1 MFEKIKERIFPFLIA
16 FSALSISASAAFYSV
31 TGLSKLFAG
40 ASFAV
45 IIMASS
51 LEISKLVIASLLYQ
65 YWNKLNKGLRAY
77 LTIAVIVLI
86 LITSAGIYGFL
97 SGAYQETATKSG
109 VIDKQVELLTTKK
122 SSFEKIKVQYETEKQ
137 SITEN
142 ISTLRNALGNNNQSY
157 RDAEGNIITYSSS
170 ANRKAYEKQLE
181 VAIQKDEQL
190 TNKIQTFNDSIINLE
205 TRIVEVQSNTE
216 LASELGPL
224 KYLSNIT
231 GKSMDTIINYLLL
244 VIIFVFDPLA
254 ISLVIAAN
262 FAFAQLRS
270 KPSINKIE
278 ELSEEEIEDFYEDD
292 ENIDDSWGDWDT
304 TLEDGLEEDYYPE
317 PNENLKEAVEEYKTQ
332 NGIPVMID
340 PKTGKFFYEEPDNKS
355 NENIYG
361 EDVTKPVNLDLN
373 NDGIIDANELQHV
386 FDKADT
392 NNDGYIDEDEAKTAN
407 LDPETTLKLNQL
419 NEQVEN
425 VVNNVKQYYNFNPD
439 ELSNINKQIDQIK
452 KTSMELGSLKNK
464 KNTDDE
470 NTITYF

>member
-65 YWNKLNKGLRAY
+65 YWDKLNKGLKIY
-77 LTIAVIVLI
+77 LTIAVVILI

-97 SGAYQETATKSG
+97 SGAYQETSTKSG
-109 VIDKQVELLTTKK
+109 VIDKQVELLVTKK

-137 SITEN
+137 SITKN
-142 ISTLRNALGNNNQSY
+142 ISTLRNALGSNNQSY
-157 RDAEGNIITYSSS
+157 IDAKGNVITYSSS

-224 KYLSNIT
+224 KYLSSIT

-262 FAFAQLRS
+262 FAFAQLR
-270 KPSINKIE
+270 NKDEIDIPEKDWIEDWPNDNDE
-278 ELSEEEIEDFYEDD
+278 ELERASLEDFDEEWEEAEPPNESLTEAAKQYNESFSEPYQIYVSGSEQQPKNTDWEIIDDDKVHEQNIISEYSKAIDTINNINDSNVDFLNKKRMVDEEIER
-292 ENIDDSWGDWDT
+292 I
-304 TLEDGLEEDYYPE
+304 
-317 PNENLKEAVEEYKTQ
+317 
-332 NGIPVMID
+332 
-340 PKTGKFFYEEPDNKS
+340 
-355 NENIYG
+355 
-361 EDVTKPVNLDLN
+361 
-373 NDGIIDANELQHV
+373 
-386 FDKADT
+386 
-392 NNDGYIDEDEAKTAN
+392 
-407 LDPETTLKLNQL
+407 
-419 NEQVEN
+419 
-425 VVNNVKQYYNFNPD
+425 KQYERFLKFKKSKKD
-439 ELSNINKQIDQIK
+439 DDNI
-452 KTSMELGSLKNK
+452 
-464 KNTDDE
+464 
-470 NTITYF
+470 ITY

>member
-65 YWNKLNKGLRAY
+65 YWDKLNKGLKIY
-77 LTIAVIVLI
+77 LTIAVVILI

-97 SGAYQETATKSG
+97 SGAYQETSTKSG
-109 VIDKQVELLTTKK
+109 VIDKQVELLVTKK

-137 SITEN
+137 SITKN
-142 ISTLRNALGNNNQSY
+142 ISTLRNALGSNNQSY
-157 RDAEGNIITYSSS
+157 IDAKGNVITYSSS

-224 KYLSNIT
+224 KYLSSIT

-262 FAFAQLRS
+262 FAFAQLR
-270 KPSINKIE
+270 NKDEIDIPEKDWIEDWPNDNDE
-278 ELSEEEIEDFYEDD
+278 ELERASLEDFDEEWEEAEPPNESLTEAAKQYNESFSEPYQIYVSGSEQQPKNTDWEIIDDDKVHEQNIISEYSKAIDTINNINDSNVDFLNKKRMVDEEIERIKQYERF
-292 ENIDDSWGDWDT
+292 
-304 TLEDGLEEDYYPE
+304 
-317 PNENLKEAVEEYKTQ
+317 LKFK
-332 NGIPVMID
+332 
-340 PKTGKFFYEEPDNKS
+340 KS
-355 NENIYG
+355 NKDDDNI
-361 EDVTKPVNLDLN
+361 
-373 NDGIIDANELQHV
+373 
-386 FDKADT
+386 
-392 NNDGYIDEDEAKTAN
+392 
-407 LDPETTLKLNQL
+407 
-419 NEQVEN
+419 
-425 VVNNVKQYYNFNPD
+425 
-439 ELSNINKQIDQIK
+439 
-452 KTSMELGSLKNK
+452 
-464 KNTDDE
+464 
-470 NTITYF
+470 ITY

>member
-65 YWNKLNKGLRAY
+65 YWDKLNKGLKIY
-77 LTIAVIVLI
+77 LTIAVVILI

-97 SGAYQETATKSG
+97 SGAYQETSTKSG
-109 VIDKQVELLTTKK
+109 VIDKQVELLVTKK

-137 SITEN
+137 SITKN
-142 ISTLRNALGNNNQSY
+142 ISTLRNALGSNNQSY
-157 RDAEGNIITYSSS
+157 IDAKGNVITYSSS

-224 KYLSNIT
+224 KYLSSIT

-262 FAFAQLRS
+262 FAFAQLR
-270 KPSINKIE
+270 NKDEIDIPEKDWIEDWSNDNDE
-278 ELSEEEIEDFYEDD
+278 ELERASLEDFDEEWEETEPPNESLTEAAKQYNESFSEPYQIYVSGSEQQPKNTDWEIIDDDKVHEQNIISEYSKAIDTINNINDSNVDFLNKKRMVDEEIER
-292 ENIDDSWGDWDT
+292 I
-304 TLEDGLEEDYYPE
+304 
-317 PNENLKEAVEEYKTQ
+317 
-332 NGIPVMID
+332 
-340 PKTGKFFYEEPDNKS
+340 
-355 NENIYG
+355 
-361 EDVTKPVNLDLN
+361 
-373 NDGIIDANELQHV
+373 
-386 FDKADT
+386 
-392 NNDGYIDEDEAKTAN
+392 
-407 LDPETTLKLNQL
+407 
-419 NEQVEN
+419 
-425 VVNNVKQYYNFNPD
+425 KQYERFLKFKKSKKD
-439 ELSNINKQIDQIK
+439 DDNI
-452 KTSMELGSLKNK
+452 
-464 KNTDDE
+464 
-470 NTITYF
+470 ITY

>member
-122 SSFEKIKVQYETEKQ
+122 TSFEKIKVQYETEKQ

-278 ELSEEEIEDFYEDD
+278 ELSEEEIEDLDDD

-304 TLEDGLEEDYYPE
+304 ILEDGLEEDYYPE

-340 PKTGKFFYEEPDNKS
+340 PKTGEFFYEEPDNKS

-373 NDGIIDANELQHV
+373 NDGVIDTNELQQA

-392 NNDGYIDEDEAKTAN
+392 NNDGFIDEDEAKTAN

-419 NEQVEN
+419 NKQVEN

-439 ELSNINKQIDQIK
+439 ELNNINKQIDQIK
-452 KTSMELGSLKNK
+452 KTSIELGSLKNK

>member
-65 YWNKLNKGLRAY
+65 YWDKLNKGLKIY
-77 LTIAVIVLI
+77 LTIAVVILI

-97 SGAYQETATKSG
+97 SGAYQETSTKSG
-109 VIDKQVELLTTKK
+109 VIDKQVELLVTKK

-137 SITEN
+137 SITKN
-142 ISTLRNALGNNNQSY
+142 ISTLRNALGSNNQSY
-157 RDAEGNIITYSSS
+157 IDAKGNVITYSSS

-224 KYLSNIT
+224 KYLSSIT

-262 FAFAQLRS
+262 FAFAQLR
-270 KPSINKIE
+270 NKDEIDIPEKDWIEDWPNDNDE
-278 ELSEEEIEDFYEDD
+278 ELERASLEDFDEEWEEAEPPNESLTEAANQYNQTALEPYQIYVSGSEEPRGATLEEQARHTDWEIIDDDKVHEQNIISEYSKAIDTINNINDSNVDFLNKKRMVDEEIERIKQYERF
-292 ENIDDSWGDWDT
+292 
-304 TLEDGLEEDYYPE
+304 
-317 PNENLKEAVEEYKTQ
+317 LKFK
-332 NGIPVMID
+332 
-340 PKTGKFFYEEPDNKS
+340 KS
-355 NENIYG
+355 NKDDDNI
-361 EDVTKPVNLDLN
+361 
-373 NDGIIDANELQHV
+373 
-386 FDKADT
+386 
-392 NNDGYIDEDEAKTAN
+392 
-407 LDPETTLKLNQL
+407 
-419 NEQVEN
+419 
-425 VVNNVKQYYNFNPD
+425 
-439 ELSNINKQIDQIK
+439 
-452 KTSMELGSLKNK
+452 
-464 KNTDDE
+464 
-470 NTITYF
+470 ITY

>member
-45 IIMASS
+45 VIMASS

-65 YWNKLNKGLRAY
+65 YWDKLNKGLKIY
-77 LTIAVIVLI
+77 LTIAVVILI

-97 SGAYQETATKSG
+97 SGAYQETSTKSG
-109 VIDKQVELLTTKK
+109 VIDKQVELLVTKK

-137 SITEN
+137 SITKN
-142 ISTLRNALGNNNQSY
+142 ISTLRNALGSNNQSY
-157 RDAEGNIITYSSS
+157 IDAKGNVITYSSS

-224 KYLSNIT
+224 KYLSSIT

-262 FAFAQLRS
+262 FAFAQLR
-270 KPSINKIE
+270 NKDEIDIPEKDWIEDWPNDNDE
-278 ELSEEEIEDFYEDD
+278 ELERASLEDFDEEGEETEPPNESLTEAAKQYNESFSEPYQIYVSGSEQQPKNTDWEIIDDDKVHEQNIISEYSKAIDTINNINDSNVDFLNKKRMVDEEIER
-292 ENIDDSWGDWDT
+292 I
-304 TLEDGLEEDYYPE
+304 
-317 PNENLKEAVEEYKTQ
+317 
-332 NGIPVMID
+332 
-340 PKTGKFFYEEPDNKS
+340 
-355 NENIYG
+355 
-361 EDVTKPVNLDLN
+361 
-373 NDGIIDANELQHV
+373 
-386 FDKADT
+386 
-392 NNDGYIDEDEAKTAN
+392 
-407 LDPETTLKLNQL
+407 
-419 NEQVEN
+419 
-425 VVNNVKQYYNFNPD
+425 KQYERFLKFKKSKKD
-439 ELSNINKQIDQIK
+439 DDNI
-452 KTSMELGSLKNK
+452 
-464 KNTDDE
+464 
-470 NTITYF
+470 ITY

>member
-65 YWNKLNKGLRAY
+65 YWDKLNKGLKIY
-77 LTIAVIVLI
+77 LTIAVVILI

-97 SGAYQETATKSG
+97 SGAYQETSTKSG
-109 VIDKQVELLTTKK
+109 VIDKQVELLVTKK

-137 SITEN
+137 SITKN

-157 RDAEGNIITYSSS
+157 IDAKGNVITYSSS

-224 KYLSNIT
+224 KYLSSIT

-262 FAFAQLRS
+262 FAFAQLR
-270 KPSINKIE
+270 NKDEIDIPEKDWIEDWPNDNDE
-278 ELSEEEIEDFYEDD
+278 ELERASLEDFDEEWEEAEPPNESLTEAAKQYNESFSEPYQIYVSGSEQQPKNTDWEIIDDDKVHEQNIISEYSKAIDTINNINDSNVDFLNKKRMVDEEIER
-292 ENIDDSWGDWDT
+292 I
-304 TLEDGLEEDYYPE
+304 
-317 PNENLKEAVEEYKTQ
+317 
-332 NGIPVMID
+332 
-340 PKTGKFFYEEPDNKS
+340 
-355 NENIYG
+355 
-361 EDVTKPVNLDLN
+361 
-373 NDGIIDANELQHV
+373 
-386 FDKADT
+386 
-392 NNDGYIDEDEAKTAN
+392 
-407 LDPETTLKLNQL
+407 
-419 NEQVEN
+419 
-425 VVNNVKQYYNFNPD
+425 KQYERFLKFKKSKKD
-439 ELSNINKQIDQIK
+439 DDNI
-452 KTSMELGSLKNK
+452 
-464 KNTDDE
+464 
-470 NTITYF
+470 ITY

>member
-65 YWNKLNKGLRAY
+65 YWDKLNKGLKIY
-77 LTIAVIVLI
+77 LTIAVVILI

-97 SGAYQETATKSG
+97 SGAYQETSTKSG
-109 VIDKQVELLTTKK
+109 VIDKQVELLVTKK

-137 SITEN
+137 SITKN
-142 ISTLRNALGNNNQSY
+142 ISTLRNALGSNNQSY
-157 RDAEGNIITYSSS
+157 IDAKGNVITYSSS

-224 KYLSNIT
+224 KYLSSIT

-262 FAFAQLRS
+262 FAFAQLR
-270 KPSINKIE
+270 NKDEIDIPEKDWIEDWPNDNDE
-278 ELSEEEIEDFYEDD
+278 ELERASLEDFDEEGEETEPPNESLTEAAKQYNESFSEPYQIYVSGSEQQPKNTDWEIIDDDKVHEQNIISEYSKAIDTINNINDSNVDFLNKKRMVDEEIER
-292 ENIDDSWGDWDT
+292 I
-304 TLEDGLEEDYYPE
+304 
-317 PNENLKEAVEEYKTQ
+317 
-332 NGIPVMID
+332 
-340 PKTGKFFYEEPDNKS
+340 
-355 NENIYG
+355 
-361 EDVTKPVNLDLN
+361 
-373 NDGIIDANELQHV
+373 
-386 FDKADT
+386 
-392 NNDGYIDEDEAKTAN
+392 
-407 LDPETTLKLNQL
+407 
-419 NEQVEN
+419 
-425 VVNNVKQYYNFNPD
+425 KQYERFLKFKKSKKD
-439 ELSNINKQIDQIK
+439 DDNI
-452 KTSMELGSLKNK
+452 
-464 KNTDDE
+464 
-470 NTITYF
+470 ITY

>member
-65 YWNKLNKGLRAY
+65 YWDKLNKGLKIY
-77 LTIAVIVLI
+77 LTIAVVILI

-97 SGAYQETATKSG
+97 SGAYQETSTKSG
-109 VIDKQVELLTTKK
+109 VINKQVELLVTKK

-137 SITEN
+137 SITKN
-142 ISTLRNALGNNNQSY
+142 ISTLRNALGSNNQSY
-157 RDAEGNIITYSSS
+157 IDAKGNVITYSSS

-224 KYLSNIT
+224 KYLSSIT

-262 FAFAQLRS
+262 FAFAQLR
-270 KPSINKIE
+270 NKDEIDIPEKDWIEDWPNDNDE
-278 ELSEEEIEDFYEDD
+278 ELERASLEDFDEEWEETEPPNESLTEAAKQYNESFSEPYQIYVSGSEQQPKNTDWEIIDDDKVHEQNIISEYSKAIDTINNINDSNVDFLNKKRMVDEEIER
-292 ENIDDSWGDWDT
+292 I
-304 TLEDGLEEDYYPE
+304 
-317 PNENLKEAVEEYKTQ
+317 
-332 NGIPVMID
+332 
-340 PKTGKFFYEEPDNKS
+340 
-355 NENIYG
+355 
-361 EDVTKPVNLDLN
+361 
-373 NDGIIDANELQHV
+373 
-386 FDKADT
+386 
-392 NNDGYIDEDEAKTAN
+392 
-407 LDPETTLKLNQL
+407 
-419 NEQVEN
+419 
-425 VVNNVKQYYNFNPD
+425 KQYERFLKFKKSKKD
-439 ELSNINKQIDQIK
+439 DDNI
-452 KTSMELGSLKNK
+452 
-464 KNTDDE
+464 
-470 NTITYF
+470 ITY

>member
-77 LTIAVIVLI
+77 LTIAVVVLI

-122 SSFEKIKVQYETEKQ
+122 TSFEKIKVQYETEKQ

-278 ELSEEEIEDFYEDD
+278 ELSEEEIEDLDDD

-304 TLEDGLEEDYYPE
+304 ILEDGLEEDYYPE

-340 PKTGKFFYEEPDNKS
+340 PKTGEFFYEEPDNKS

-373 NDGIIDANELQHV
+373 NDGVIDTNKLQQA

-407 LDPETTLKLNQL
+407 LDPETTFKLNQL

>member
-65 YWNKLNKGLRAY
+65 YWDKLNKGLKIY
-77 LTIAVIVLI
+77 LTIAVVILI

-97 SGAYQETATKSG
+97 SGAYQETSTKSG
-109 VIDKQVELLTTKK
+109 VIDKQVELLVTKK

-137 SITEN
+137 SITKN
-142 ISTLRNALGNNNQSY
+142 ISTLRNALGSNNQSY
-157 RDAEGNIITYSSS
+157 IDAKGNVITYSSS

-224 KYLSNIT
+224 KYLSSIT

-262 FAFAQLRS
+262 FAFAQLRNKDEIDIPEKDWIEDWPNDNDEELERASLEDFDEEWEEEPPNESLTEAAKQYNESFPEPYQIYVSGSEQQPKNTDWEIIDDDKVHEQNVLSEFS
-270 KPSINKIE
+270 KAIDNINNINDSNVDFINKKRMVD
-278 ELSEEEIEDFYEDD
+278 EEIER
-292 ENIDDSWGDWDT
+292 I
-304 TLEDGLEEDYYPE
+304 
-317 PNENLKEAVEEYKTQ
+317 
-332 NGIPVMID
+332 
-340 PKTGKFFYEEPDNKS
+340 
-355 NENIYG
+355 
-361 EDVTKPVNLDLN
+361 
-373 NDGIIDANELQHV
+373 
-386 FDKADT
+386 
-392 NNDGYIDEDEAKTAN
+392 
-407 LDPETTLKLNQL
+407 
-419 NEQVEN
+419 
-425 VVNNVKQYYNFNPD
+425 KQYERFLKFKKSKKD
-439 ELSNINKQIDQIK
+439 DDNI
-452 KTSMELGSLKNK
+452 
-464 KNTDDE
+464 
-470 NTITYF
+470 ITY

>member
-65 YWNKLNKGLRAY
+65 YWDKLNKGLKIY
-77 LTIAVIVLI
+77 LTIAVVILI

-97 SGAYQETATKSG
+97 SGAYQETSTKSG
-109 VIDKQVELLTTKK
+109 VIDKQVELLVTKK

-137 SITEN
+137 SITKN
-142 ISTLRNALGNNNQSY
+142 ISTLRNALGSNNQSY
-157 RDAEGNIITYSSS
+157 IDAKGNVITYSSS

-224 KYLSNIT
+224 KYLSSIT

-262 FAFAQLRS
+262 FAFAQLR
-270 KPSINKIE
+270 NKDEIDIPEKDWIEDWPNDNDE
-278 ELSEEEIEDFYEDD
+278 ELERASLEDFDEEWEEEPPNESLTEAAKQYNESFSEPYQIYVSGSEQQPKNTDWEIIDDDKVHEQNIISEYSKAIDTINNINDSNVDFLNKKRMVDEEIER
-292 ENIDDSWGDWDT
+292 I
-304 TLEDGLEEDYYPE
+304 
-317 PNENLKEAVEEYKTQ
+317 
-332 NGIPVMID
+332 
-340 PKTGKFFYEEPDNKS
+340 
-355 NENIYG
+355 
-361 EDVTKPVNLDLN
+361 
-373 NDGIIDANELQHV
+373 
-386 FDKADT
+386 
-392 NNDGYIDEDEAKTAN
+392 
-407 LDPETTLKLNQL
+407 
-419 NEQVEN
+419 
-425 VVNNVKQYYNFNPD
+425 KQYERFLKFKKSKKD
-439 ELSNINKQIDQIK
+439 DDNI
-452 KTSMELGSLKNK
+452 
-464 KNTDDE
+464 
-470 NTITYF
+470 ITY

>member
-65 YWNKLNKGLRAY
+65 YWDKLNKGLKIY
-77 LTIAVIVLI
+77 LTIAVVILI

-97 SGAYQETATKSG
+97 SGAYQETSTKSG
-109 VIDKQVELLTTKK
+109 VIDKQVELLVTKK

-137 SITEN
+137 SITKN
-142 ISTLRNALGNNNQSY
+142 ISTLRNALGSNNQSY
-157 RDAEGNIITYSSS
+157 IDAKGNVITYSSS

-224 KYLSNIT
+224 KYLSSIT

-262 FAFAQLRS
+262 FAFAQLR
-270 KPSINKIE
+270 NKDEIDIPEKDWIEDWPNDNDE
-278 ELSEEEIEDFYEDD
+278 ELERASLEDFDEEWEETEPPNESLTEAAKQYNESFSEPYQIYVSGSEQQPKNTDWEIIDDDKVHEQNIISEYSKAIDTINNINDSNVDFLNKKRMVDEEIER
-292 ENIDDSWGDWDT
+292 I
-304 TLEDGLEEDYYPE
+304 
-317 PNENLKEAVEEYKTQ
+317 
-332 NGIPVMID
+332 
-340 PKTGKFFYEEPDNKS
+340 
-355 NENIYG
+355 
-361 EDVTKPVNLDLN
+361 
-373 NDGIIDANELQHV
+373 
-386 FDKADT
+386 
-392 NNDGYIDEDEAKTAN
+392 
-407 LDPETTLKLNQL
+407 
-419 NEQVEN
+419 
-425 VVNNVKQYYNFNPD
+425 KQYERFLKFKKSKKD
-439 ELSNINKQIDQIK
+439 DDNI
-452 KTSMELGSLKNK
+452 
-464 KNTDDE
+464 
-470 NTITYF
+470 ITY